1 MKKVLFV
8 ILLLAAVAAG
18 GGYIYQFK
26 LKSNLAPK
34 LILYG
39 NIEDRSIN
47 LAFIIT
53 ERIKDILVEEGA
65 EVKTGELLA
74 TLDTVRI
81 QNTVD
86 SAKAALEASNQNYL
100 KAKNGPRKE
109 EIDVSKSELT
119 AAEAALEYSKTDH
132 SRYQELIKNSA
143 SSQQLADSAKAK
155 YLSDKASLEAA
166 RSRLNEL
173 LAGSRDEDIAAA
185 AAQVEEAKVQ
195 LAVALQQ
202 LADTK
207 LYAPRDGIVRKRL
220 LEVGEMASP
229 STPVFSIALVNPKW
243 VRAYLS
249 EAMLVQVKEGAPAKV
264 TVDGR
269 SEPFEGW
276 VGYIS
281 PSAEFTPK
289 NIETP
294 ELRTSLMYEVR
305 IMLKDPQNLLK
316 LGSPATVELERQ

>member
-8 ILLLAAVAAG
+8 FLLLAAVAAG
-18 GGYIYQFK
+18 GGILYQFK
-26 LKSNLAPK
+26 LKNMTDPK
-34 LILYG
+34 LVIYG

-47 LAFIIT
+47 LAFIIS

-74 TLDTVRI
+74 TLETVRI
-81 QNTVD
+81 QNTINA
-86 SAKAALEASNQNYL
+86 AKAALEASNQNYL
-100 KAKNGPRKE
+100 KVKNGPRKE
-109 EIDVSKSELT
+109 EIDVAKAELT
-119 AAEAALEYSKTDH
+119 AAEAALENSRTDH
-132 SRYQELIKNSA
+132 ARYQELIKNSA

-155 YLSDKASLEAA
+155 YLSDKAALEAS

-195 LAVALQQ
+195 LAVAEQQ

-229 STPVFSIALVNPKW
+229 SSPVFSIAQINPKW

-249 EAMLVQVKEGAPAKV
+249 EPMLVQVKPGSAARV

-269 SEPFEGW
+269 SETFEGW

-289 NIETP
+289 NIETT